1 MNVKRW
7 YGNKFALPAQ
17 QIRFFGELTKEQVE
31 EVRKHF
37 TSGLVNVE
45 KYVYAIKRSGKLV
58 WARERRD
65 LLVEHNLTIER

>member
-17 QIRFFGELTKEQVE
+17 QIRFFSELSKEQIE
-31 EVRKHF
+31 EVREKF
-37 TSGLVNVE
+37 TAGLVNVE
-45 KYVYAIKRSGKLV
+45 KYVYAVKRSGKLV

-65 LLVEHNLTIER
+65 LSMEHNLTTER